1 VPGEPAS
8 TADNRCFT
16 ALSDRCRL
24 LRLFPVRNAYMF
36 GGCTEVRVSIGS
48 QLFVMV
54 GSVYF
59 CASAKL
65 GCIKS

>member
-1 VPGEPAS
+1 
-8 TADNRCFT
+8 
-16 ALSDRCRL
+16 
-24 LRLFPVRNAYMF
+24 MF

-59 CASAKL
+59 CANAKL